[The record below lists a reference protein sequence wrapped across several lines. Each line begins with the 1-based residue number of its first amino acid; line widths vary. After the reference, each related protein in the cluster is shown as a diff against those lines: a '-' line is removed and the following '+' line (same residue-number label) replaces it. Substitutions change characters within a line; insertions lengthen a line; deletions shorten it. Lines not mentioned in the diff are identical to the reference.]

1 MAMLN
6 PLSTAPLVFVIDD
19 ERAVREA
26 LCNLFESVG
35 FRVAVF
41 GSAADMLGQAAA
53 DVGNCLVLDIRL
65 PDMSGLQFQ
74 ERLAA
79 AEVEVPVIFMT
90 GHADIRMSV
99 RAMKA
104 GAVDFLTKP
113 FRDQDMLDAVTLAVA
128 LDRERRR
135 RLETSAIIRS
145 RFDSLSSRERE
156 VMTLVARG
164 LMNKQ
169 VAGELGLSE
178 VTIKCHRREVMRK
191 MEVRS
196 FADLMRHA
204 IALGVGSKCNA
215 SGIGRPACAP
225 AHAGSGKAGASG
237 LFQPVARRAGAEEHP

>member
-1 MAMLN
+1 MAQPI
-6 PLSTAPLVFVIDD
+6 PLALPPLVFVTDD
-19 ERAVREA
+19 EPAVREA
-26 LCNLFESVG
+26 LCNLLESVG
-35 FRVAVF
+35 LRVAVF
-41 GSAADMLGQAAA
+41 GSAADMLKQVAA
-53 DVGNCLVLDIRL
+53 DVANCLVLDIRL
-65 PDMSGLQFQ
+65 PDMSGLQLQ
-74 ERLAA
+74 ERIAA
-79 AEVEVPVIFMT
+79 AEVGVPVIFMT

-128 LDRERRR
+128 RDRERRR
-135 RLETSAIIRS
+135 RLETSSIIRS
-145 RFDSLSSRERE
+145 RFDSLSPRERE
-156 VMTLVARG
+156 VMALVARG

-204 IALGVGSKCNA
+204 IALGVGSQVQGLGHRPIGTHA
-215 SGIGRPACAP
+215 STYRPRQSGRAWSLPINCET
-225 AHAGSGKAGASG
+225 
-237 LFQPVARRAGAEEHP
+237 RWR